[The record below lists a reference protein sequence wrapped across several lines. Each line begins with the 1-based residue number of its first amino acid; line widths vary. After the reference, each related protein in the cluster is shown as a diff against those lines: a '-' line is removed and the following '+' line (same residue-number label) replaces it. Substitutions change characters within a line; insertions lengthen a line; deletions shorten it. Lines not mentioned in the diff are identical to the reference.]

1 MKDNINGINT
11 LEKQM
16 ANNEDICCSCG
27 NITSF
32 RKPSSKASTWLTLAS
47 SCVRQDASR
56 SVVRMWSMMCVRA
69 RRRFSRAM
77 LTSPSAVTATT
88 VRW

>member
-11 LEKQM
+11 LEEQM

-32 RKPSSKASTWLTLAS
+32 PEAFFQSFLVAD
-47 SCVRQDASR
+47 VGII
-56 SVVRMWSMMCVRA
+56 V
-69 RRRFSRAM
+69 
-77 LTSPSAVTATT
+77 
-88 VRW
+88 